1 MRFYLSGPMRPLPEH
16 NFPLFAQVSAQ
27 LRRDGMDIISPHE
40 YGDSL
45 KDTRGQLMTEDLLMI
60 LKDCDGIIVL
70 PGWETSPGACAEVA
84 VAFGTEMP
92 VYDYV
97 PDDVTNL
104 LGYELVESKVTSV
117 TVPRENQYAQ
127 GIPLLG
133 LCGFAQSGKDTVAGL
148 LVDKLGWERVA
159 FADALRE
166 VLYALNPIVETTFEP
181 VYEYNK
187 LEPVQHI
194 PVEVRVQ
201 DLVIGQGWDAAKVGY
216 AEVRQLLQRLGT
228 EAGRE
233 VIDQNLWVRMGED
246 KIEAAGKPVVVTD
259 CRFPNEVALIK
270 RRRGHLVWIDRPGV
284 GAANAHASEHSVT
297 SADCDSI
304 IKNDGDIH
312 HDLWS
317 RVKVLLEDLGI
328 K

>member
-1 MRFYLSGPMRPLPEH
+1 MKFYLSGPMRPLPEH
-16 NFPLFAQVSAQ
+16 NFPLFTEVSAK
-27 LRRDGMDIISPHE
+27 LRRDGMDICSPHE

-60 LKDCDGIIVL
+60 LKDCDGIICL
-70 PGWETSPGACAEVA
+70 PGWQSSPGACAEVA

-97 PDDVTNL
+97 PDSVTNL
-104 LGYELVESKVTSV
+104 LGYELIESKVTSV
-117 TVPRENQYAQ
+117 TVPRELQYANK
-127 GIPLLG
+127 IPLIG

-159 FADALRE
+159 FADSLRD
-166 VLYALNPIVETTFEP
+166 VLYALNPIICDWPREGWF
-181 VYEYNK
+181 
-187 LEPVQHI
+187 
-194 PVEVRVQ
+194 RVQ
-201 DLVIGQGWDAAKVGY
+201 DAVNDEGWDVTKVRY
-216 AEVRQLLQRLGT
+216 SEVRTLLQRLGT

-270 RRRGHLVWIDRPGV
+270 RRKGHLIWIDRPGV
-284 GAANAHASEHSVT
+284 EAANAHASEHSVT
-297 SADCDSI
+297 SADCDFI
-304 IKNDGDIH
+304 IKNDGDIPV
-312 HDLWS
+312 DLWG
-317 RVKVLLEDLGI
+317 KIKYLLEDLGVR
-328 K
+328 